1 MEAESNK
8 WTTIFVHV
16 DVLTLSKLI
25 KVIWLKYYPH
35 KFKIN
40 NDTCGAGAAAGF
52 EAGPDLAAA
61 DPPALRPNIPGLIFL
76 KMSIEKIG

>member
-1 MEAESNK
+1 
-8 WTTIFVHV
+8 
-16 DVLTLSKLI
+16 
-25 KVIWLKYYPH
+25 LKYYPH
-35 KFKIN
+35 KLKIN